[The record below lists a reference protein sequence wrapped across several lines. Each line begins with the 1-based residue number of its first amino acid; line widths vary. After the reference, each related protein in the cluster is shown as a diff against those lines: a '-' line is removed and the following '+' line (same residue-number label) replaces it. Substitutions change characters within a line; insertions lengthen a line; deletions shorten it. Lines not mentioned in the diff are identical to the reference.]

1 MANRVTSSEVK
12 EILVTV
18 LTGTQ
23 LDPFISV
30 ANLIVTSK
38 LGDSGLGDA
47 LLKEVERWL
56 SAHFIYVS
64 NPSYSST
71 AKNAKGVVL
80 SERIGDTSISYADI
94 SQTIKNVNLSLL
106 SSTVYGQQA
115 ITIDLTG
122 TLANL
127 GKRKAHVNVL
137 DVINTDDV

>member
-1 MANRVTSSEVK
+1 MSNRATGTEVK
-12 EILVTV
+12 QILVTA

-23 LDPFISV
+23 LDPFITV

-38 LGDSGLGDA
+38 LGDSGLGDS

-71 AKNAKGVVL
+71 AKNARGAVL
-80 SERIGDTSISYADI
+80 AERIGDTSISYSDI
-94 SQTIKNVNLSLL
+94 SQTVKNLNLSLL

-115 ITIDLTG
+115 IAIDLTG

-127 GKRKAHVNVL
+127 GKRKAHINVL
-137 DVINTDDV
+137 DVINTD